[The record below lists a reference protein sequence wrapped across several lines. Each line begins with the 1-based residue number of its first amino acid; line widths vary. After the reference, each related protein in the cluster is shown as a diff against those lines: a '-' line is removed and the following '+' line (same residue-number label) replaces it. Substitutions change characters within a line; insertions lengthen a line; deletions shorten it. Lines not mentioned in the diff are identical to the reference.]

1 MTDWRMT
8 SPESVDYN
16 CIAWAAGEDDR
27 FWWPDLL
34 GIGYWP
40 PGAVR
45 RETLDAFVEAYG
57 TLGYAVCADGILEE
71 GFEKVALFTRAGK
84 PTHAAR
90 QLRSGAWTSKL
101 GCRGSW
107 MRDLWRGRGLS
118 TAPALKAGARWAP
131 CQISAR
137 GTEPTPKL
145 SDLLV
150 RISQSK
156 REYV

>member
-101 GCRGSW
+101 GRSF
-107 MRDLWRGRGLS
+107 DIEHD
-118 TAPALKAGARWAP
+118 TPEAVAGVPGCGIYGEVAVFLR
-131 CQISAR
+131 R
-137 GTEPTPKL
+137 RL
-145 SDLLV
+145 
-150 RISQSK
+150 
-156 REYV
+156 